1 MKSMMVPQSLLLLLF
16 SATLPLAT
24 SFQAGV
30 KVSNTASL
38 FWKSTTSST
47 SLSAASY
54 DQVAAIGYGVSVAK
68 PLSVIFGEN
77 PNPYF
82 GLVVDDVSEGMNGG
96 RAGLR
101 VGDQL
106 LSVNGQVV
114 VGKDFDSV
122 MGLFSQSSG
131 NNMELLLYRGPV
143 TAVYTILSNQLEDDE
158 SVRDND
164 DDYDENDSE
173 AVIMDENYESPVQ
186 IEVKEVKPL
195 TPGDFL
201 KAFKKVGSMLLTDD
215 DSTGGPN
222 DEPKQK
228 KKGGGGF
235 FGLGGESI
243 QLDGDDA
250 GTLK

>member
-1 MKSMMVPQSLLLLLF
+1 MKSMMIPQSLLLLLLT
-16 SATLPLAT
+16 ATLPLAT
-24 SFQAGV
+24 SFQVGV

-54 DQVAAIGYGVSVAK
+54 DQVAAIGYGVSVPK

-82 GLVVDDVSEGMNGG
+82 GLVVDDVSEGLNGG
-96 RAGLR
+96 KAGLR

-106 LSVNGQVV
+106 LSINGRVV

-131 NNMELLLYRGPV
+131 NNVELILYRGSV
-143 TAVYTILSNQLEDDE
+143 SSVYTILSNQLGDDE
-158 SVRDND
+158 IVRDD
-164 DDYDENDSE
+164 DDDDVSE
-173 AVIMDENYESPVQ
+173 AVIMDENYESPVR

-201 KAFKKVGSMLLTDD
+201 KAFKKVGSMLLTED
-215 DSTGGPN
+215 DSNSGPN
-222 DEPKQK
+222 EETKQK
-228 KKGGGGF
+228 KKGGF
-235 FGLGGESI
+235 FGMGAESI

-250 GTLK
+250 NTLK